1 MMRVLHLRTL
11 LAMVRFRSLGA
22 RLTVQFLLLFTAAM
36 IAVSV
41 TLSVLLAGAASG
53 HIESQLWLALL
64 GLSLGG
70 LALGITAAGR
80 AAARITGPL
89 ARLDDAAKRL
99 GAGERV
105 TVEVDGA
112 DELARLSASFNDM
125 ARKIEERERTITH
138 LAFNDVLTGLPNR
151 TMFNRHLDQCL
162 RDLRDHQFMVALHC
176 LDLDHFKTVN
186 DTMGHPA
193 GDALLVATAGRIAE
207 AARGHFVARLGGDE
221 FVVVQ
226 TSFTGPNCVDQLAR
240 RLLKAIGDP
249 LEIEGQQ
256 IVPST
261 SIGIAIGP
269 IDGTASGELLKNADL
284 ALYRAK
290 EGGRSTFA
298 FFEETLNHRAQERRR
313 IDRDLRIALE
323 KGQFE
328 LHYQP
333 VFDLGTGAIT
343 SFEALLRWNHPTRG
357 PISPSVFISIAED
370 TGLIV
375 PIGAWVIREAC
386 RQAAGWPEQI
396 RVAVNISPVQFH
408 RPGLRELVVQAYTA
422 SNLDPRRLELEVTE
436 SIFLKGYDPALR
448 LLHSLRALG
457 VRIALD
463 NFGTGYSSFSY
474 LQSFPYDRLKF
485 DRSFIKTL
493 LTRPGASPVLHAI
506 ADLASA
512 LGMET
517 TAEGVEEEGQLR
529 ELRNRG
535 CSSVQGFL
543 LARPMNAEAVN
554 AYLSVKQEAVG
565 TRLKAAQG

>member
-1 MMRVLHLRTL
+1 MMRVVHLRSL
-11 LAMVRFRSLGA
+11 LAMVRFRSIGA
-22 RLTVQFLLLFTAAM
+22 RLTVQFLLLFAAAM

-41 TLSVLLAGAASG
+41 TVSAISSAASASTEG
-53 HIESQLWLALL
+53 QLRFALI
-64 GLSLGG
+64 GLSLAG
-70 LALGITAAGR
+70 LALGAFAAWRAAGR
-80 AAARITGPL
+80 ITRPL
-89 ARLDDAAKRL
+89 ACLDEAVKRL
-99 GAGERV
+99 GAGDHV
-105 TVEVDGA
+105 MVDVDGT
-112 DELARLSASFNDM
+112 DELARLSASFNEM
-125 ARKIEERERTITH
+125 ARRVEERERTIAH
-138 LAFNDVLTGLPNR
+138 LAFNDTLTGLPNR

-162 RDLRDHQFMVALHC
+162 RDLRDHHGMLALHC

-226 TSFTGPNCVDQLAR
+226 TSFTGPNCFDQLAR
-240 RLLKAIGDP
+240 RLLEAIGDP

-269 IDGTASGELLKNADL
+269 IDGTTSGELLKNADL

-298 FFEETLNHRAQERRR
+298 FFEETLNQRAKDRRR

-323 KGQFE
+323 TGQFE

-333 VFDLGTGAIT
+333 VFDLRSGAIT

-357 PISPSVFISIAED
+357 QISPAVFIPIAED

-386 RQAAGWPEQI
+386 RQAALWPEQV
-396 RVAVNISPVQFH
+396 RVAINISPVQFH
-408 RPGLRELVVQAYTA
+408 RPGLRELVIQAYTA
-422 SNLDPRRLELEVTE
+422 SNLDPRRLEMEITE

-463 NFGTGYSSFSY
+463 DFGTGYSSLSY

-485 DRSFIKTL
+485 DRVFIQSL
-493 LTRPGASPVLHAI
+493 LTRPGAVSVVQAI
-506 ADLASA
+506 TDLASA

-535 CSSVQGFL
+535 CSSAQGFL

-554 AYLSVKQEAVG
+554 ALLGAKSAQSVCPQKVA
-565 TRLKAAQG
+565 